1 MKHLLTVCL
10 TLAVSVVTAE
20 PKRYVMPEDGP
31 RLGTFIFDTRYV
43 ANNGSYLTND
53 VCHIALIKTALII
66 PDNTE
71 VWCYYRGIDQTNA
84 EDWVQF
90 TPVLTIADFP
100 HDYYLENA
108 ISNDVTVTANYIPPS
123 PVVTNLLFS
132 TGVKIAMGAIPVSS
146 LPLVVPGS
154 HLETVS
160 GTTTNSVGIL
170 YKSLRKEEDAINGT
184 EE

>member
-1 MKHLLTVCL
+1 
-10 TLAVSVVTAE
+10 
-20 PKRYVMPEDGP
+20 MPEDGP
-31 RLGTFIFDTRYV
+31 RIGTFIFDTRYV
-43 ANNGSYLTND
+43 VNSGSYLTND
-53 VCHIALIKTALII
+53 VCHIALTKTASII
-66 PDNTE
+66 PDDTE
-71 VWCYYRGIDQTNA
+71 VLCYYRGIDQTNS

-108 ISNDVTVTANYIPPS
+108 ISNDVTVTANYVPPS
-123 PVVTNLLFS
+123 PVVTNFLFS
-132 TGVKIAMGAIPVSS
+132 SGMKIAMGVVPVSS

-170 YKSLRKEEDAINGT
+170 YKSLRKEDDAIIT
-184 EE
+184 EEEE